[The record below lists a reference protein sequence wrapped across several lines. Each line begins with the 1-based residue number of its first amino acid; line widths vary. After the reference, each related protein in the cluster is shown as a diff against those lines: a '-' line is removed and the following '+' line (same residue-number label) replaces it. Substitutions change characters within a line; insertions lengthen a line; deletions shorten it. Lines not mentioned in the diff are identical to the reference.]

1 MPKNNPRYIA
11 MTLICIGAAVLLAA
25 LLILL
30 SPEAV
35 ESAGT
40 SFGKSDPEM
49 VGVVQQGRLPGYG
62 DQPVNKNPQYFC
74 YLIGSSITLDRP
86 DAPGR
91 VMLENTEG
99 NVCSMTVT
107 LELADSGEVIYTSP
121 ELQPGEYLEYDLFEK
136 ELEKGEYDVTA
147 TIFANDP
154 DTGEEKGVFSE
165 NIQIIVKNK
174 LF

>member
-1 MPKNNPRYIA
+1 MNFD
-11 MTLICIGAAVLLAA
+11 LIIVGAGPGGIFAA
-25 LLILL
+25 
-30 SPEAV
+30 
-35 ESAGT
+35 
-40 SFGKSDPEM
+40 
-49 VGVVQQGRLPGYG
+49 
-62 DQPVNKNPQYFC
+62 
-74 YLIGSSITLDRP
+74 
-86 DAPGR
+86 
-91 VMLENTEG
+91 
-99 NVCSMTVT
+99 